1 MGKKEHR
8 QSNFLG
14 DDSKQNSQGRE
25 KDKDLNQNRDMEKMS
40 LHSSKDSKTEWHSK
54 KEDRGM
60 DSISQVSNEVKSMKK
75 DGKKIP
81 EKGLTLKKKLK
92 DHGLTISGDVVLR
105 DLKKKESGKKKRK
118 TWVLIKKT
126 ASSRKADKA
135 SSLNERIVK
144 TRKKNQALKEM
155 DQEGCNHWA
164 ESQTSQNQI
173 EESENTTGRILER
186 EIDL

>member
-1 MGKKEHR
+1 MGKKEHK

-40 LHSSKDSKTEWHSK
+40 LHSSRESKTEWHSK

-60 DSISQVSNEVKSMKK
+60 DSVSQVSDEVKSMKK

-135 SSLNERIVK
+135 SSLNERIRDMGSLVLD
-144 TRKKNQALKEM
+144 TCLLNVQVLEKKNYVGGHEM
-155 DQEGCNHWA
+155 AFCFICWA
-164 ESQTSQNQI
+164 
-173 EESENTTGRILER
+173 GPL
-186 EIDL
+186 